1 MKIPHQK
8 EFAMKKAI
16 MIAIEKG
23 ESVSKLASYFGVSKS
38 TIYKY
43 RRSLRDQGFIIKNE
57 NEVYVVTEN
66 KFSKK
71 PHTPKTAKFN
81 FDNNNDSTQTKVTE
95 SCDPPAPNDD
105 ISVKNTSLE
114 DINNE
119 SLEEIPTSDAMEQRL
134 QSKVEKMRDTYEESY
149 DKKGLFK
156 KLFSRFVKN

>member
-8 EFAMKKAI
+8 EFAIKKAI

-23 ESVSKLASYFGVSKS
+23 ENVSKLASYFGVSKS

-43 RRSLRDQGFIIKNE
+43 RRSLRDQGFVIKNE

-71 PHTPKTAKFN
+71 PQTPKTAEFN
-81 FDNNNDSTQTKVTE
+81 FNNNATQTKVVE
-95 SCDPPAPNDD
+95 HCDSPAPNDD

-114 DINNE
+114 DINNK
-119 SLEEIPTSDAMEQRL
+119 SLKEIPTSDAMEQRL

-156 KLFSRFVKN
+156 KLLSRFVKN